1 MPEKQNIYRSYGQKL
16 ISLLVRLMFS
26 GESYSLTDL
35 ARMLDCSKQTVLR
48 LLKDITM
55 AYGVNIDE
63 TVRGNRKYISL
74 RRPQNAPLPAALTEN
89 ELHVLQ
95 MCRDFTSHI
104 LGEQLFDEATRALLK
119 SRVLLPQRAKQTESP
134 AGHFGSF
141 RSGYIDYAPHYRT
154 ICLLI
159 EAMEERRICRL
170 VYRPIMEKRAKT
182 YFIKP
187 LKIFSHKETVYLHA
201 QRARDPGAKY
211 TEPEYDP
218 LFAVHRIRDIEKTGR
233 LYDFPANYDFE
244 RVFNMNFGVI
254 KGKAF
259 AAQIE
264 FSGWAAN
271 FVSERAWSP
280 DQEMTWKGK
289 DRLTLKFS
297 ASSEPELISWVLSFG
312 SAARLIKPESLK
324 AKIKD
329 EAKKT
334 LDNYQANLPFSRALA
349 SAGKGEEKAT

>member
-1 MPEKQNIYRSYGQKL
+1 MPEKQNLYRSYGQKL

-63 TVRGNRKYISL
+63 TVKGNRKYISL
-74 RRPQNAPLPAALTEN
+74 KRPKNDPLPAALTEN

-95 MCRDFTSHI
+95 MCRDFTAHI
-104 LGEQLFDEATRALLK
+104 MGEQLFDEATRALLK
-119 SRVLLPQRAKQTESP
+119 SRVLLPETESP
-134 AGHFGSF
+134 VQHFGSF

-170 VYRPIMEKRAKT
+170 VYKPIMEKRAKT

-218 LFAVHRIRDIEKTGR
+218 LFAVHRIKDIEKTER
-233 LYDFPANYDFE
+233 LYEFPANYDFE

-259 AAQIE
+259 EAEIE
-264 FSGWAAN
+264 FRGWAAN
-271 FVSERAWSP
+271 FVSERTWSP
-280 DQEMTWKGK
+280 DQKITWKGK
-289 DRLTLKFS
+289 EKLILKFS
-297 ASSEPELISWVLSFG
+297 ASSEPELIAWVLSFG
-312 SAARLIKPESLK
+312 SGVRLIKPESLNG
-324 AKIKD
+324 KIKD
-329 EAKKT
+329 ELKKT
-334 LDNYQANLPFSRALA
+334 QDLY
-349 SAGKGEEKAT
+349 